1 MSKNFDK
8 VIGYA
13 GFSDVNNQK
22 LTQKVLVLK
31 EIINKTGG
39 NNPIGKMLVAG
50 CGDGTEA
57 KIMKN
62 IFECKITGVDISL
75 EQDDLSD
82 DNCALFRQDLG
93 NLSFSDNYFDFIYS
107 YHVLEHVP
115 DPEKVLRELHRVLK
129 PGGNLF
135 IGFPNKNRMAGYI
148 GAHNNVS
155 WQEKLVWNLKD
166 YKDRIAGKFENRYGA
181 HAGFTQKEFIKLG
194 NEVYKKIIPVRNDY
208 MRLKYSGHKR
218 IINSLI
224 KLRASEF
231 LFPSNYFLCL
241 K

>member
-1 MSKNFDK
+1 MKSKFDR

-13 GFSDVNNQK
+13 DFDDVNNQK
-22 LTQKVLVLK
+22 LKQKVLVLK
-31 EIINKTGG
+31 NIISDKSKNNEIN
-39 NNPIGKMLVAG
+39 KMLVAG

-57 KIMKN
+57 KLMKN
-62 IFECKITGVDISL
+62 IFDCKITGVDISL
-75 EQDDLSD
+75 EYDDLSD
-82 DNCALFRQDLG
+82 DSCVLLKQDLG
-93 NLSFSDNYFDFIYS
+93 NLSFPNDYYDFIYS

-115 DPEKVLRELHRVLK
+115 DPKIVLRELHRVLK

-135 IGFPNKNRMAGYI
+135 IGFPNKNRLIGYI

-155 WQEKLVWNLKD
+155 WQEKLLWNLKD
-166 YKDRIAGKFENRYGA
+166 YRDRMAGKFENKYGA
-181 HAGFTQKEFIKLG
+181 HAGFTQKEFLKIG
-194 NEVYKKIIPVRNDY
+194 NEVYKEIIPVRNDY

-224 KLRASEF
+224 KLKVSDF